1 MIESLF
7 DGGTLLA
14 GHGCLPLVYP
24 RENCIAPAIALII
37 VGCTVSKGRLHL
49 RASHPSKCFVRRCR
63 RFQSQVQSTESPAA
77 SSMRRR
83 ALRPADPSSVRGE
96 LERKAEVRMA
106 AAEREGQL
114 KRQRDVAIEQVP
126 CLGTSLGL
134 EQLPRSYIR
143 PHRCVL
149 GTGRGRVQARLP
161 QGCRRWPA
169 RSKYPCSPS
178 HESMRPIAAPE
189 PRRLLRRPW
198 ARERR
203 GHASVTPARCR
214 RLRDCIAAPWY
225 TPDKGYRPLTLT
237 LTAHPSRIT

>member
-1 MIESLF
+1 MSTPSLPP
-7 DGGTLLA
+7 GELHSP
-14 GHGCLPLVYP
+14 GHCTHYCGVHGVQGAWSLTRPHTP
-24 RENCIAPAIALII
+24 RNAVRSALQA
-37 VGCTVSKGRLHL
+37 L
-49 RASHPSKCFVRRCR
+49 
-63 RFQSQVQSTESPAA
+63 QVQSTESPAA

-178 HESMRPIAAPE
+178 HESMRPTLPLRSPAA
-189 PRRLLRRPW
+189 
-198 ARERR
+198 
-203 GHASVTPARCR
+203 C
-214 RLRDCIAAPWY
+214 
-225 TPDKGYRPLTLT
+225 
-237 LTAHPSRIT
+237 